1 MLRVTV
7 VGVALAIGVAAC
19 SKSDRNAATTDT
31 AMGGMAPAGSTSTA
45 PSSTTDTSRSDTTG
59 AMAPGATDTTSAAG
73 ALDTMTHRAGT
84 AADSLASKAGQAAN
98 SAKSAAG
105 AGAAAVGGA
114 ASTAAVR
121 TQLAALSKDQVKQ
134 LQTALN
140 NDGCSVGT
148 PDGNVG
154 EQTRKGVQ
162 CSLEKHGIRSTNLD
176 SLYTVLNLNFK

>member
-1 MLRVTV
+1 
-7 VGVALAIGVAAC
+7 
-19 SKSDRNAATTDT
+19 
-31 AMGGMAPAGSTSTA
+31 
-45 PSSTTDTSRSDTTG
+45 
-59 AMAPGATDTTSAAG
+59 
-73 ALDTMTHRAGT
+73 MTHRAGT